1 MNAKKKPSVLRQL
14 PLHTMVWIGLL
25 QVILF
30 AYVPM
35 FGITIAFQDFSLS
48 SGFFNSPWVG
58 LKYFIEFFSDET
70 FYMALKNTLI
80 LSVLRLIFCFPMPIL
95 LAIVLNEVRSPK
107 LRKISQTVSYFPHF
121 IAYVVVATL
130 WIAILDTRGLVNTAL
145 MQMGFIQQ
153 PIEFWTDPGK
163 FRTLAII
170 VENWKEI
177 GWGAIIY
184 IAAISGIDPG
194 LYEAAQIDGA
204 SRLQRIRHITL
215 PCISGTIAVMLI
227 LNMGNLFRGNL
238 DQSVLL
244 GNAFNKSTSY
254 ILEYYSLDMGFETMR
269 HSFATAVSFFQS
281 VLSLVLVILANWF
294 SGRVSDKKMF

>member
-1 MNAKKKPSVLRQL
+1 MNVKKKPSVLRQL

-153 PIEFWTDPGK
+153 PIEFWTDAGK

-244 GNAFNKSTSY
+244 GNTFNKSTSY

>member
-153 PIEFWTDPGK
+153 PIEFWTDAGK

-244 GNAFNKSTSY
+244 GNTFNKSTSY

>member
-80 LSVLRLIFCFPMPIL
+80 LSVLRLIFCFSMPIL

-130 WIAILDTRGLVNTAL
+130 WIAILDTRGLVNAAL